1 MLRRKDRLLVY
12 FTTVIGEVRMSM
24 GAVTHTCDRNTQ
36 ETGAGGLRV
45 QVQHQLSKCVRGQ
58 SGLYENV

>member
-1 MLRRKDRLLVY
+1 MVY
-12 FTTVIGEVRMSM
+12 FITVIGEVRMSM
-24 GAVTHTCDRNTQ
+24 GVVIHTCDRNTQ
-36 ETGAGGLRV
+36 ETEAGGLRV